1 MTTTSIGDHKRN
13 KIISSHCNEQST
25 HDVYNRI
32 RWTIEARLFTN
43 CPGTAENWDEK
54 ENQLE
59 YWTHWHSRD
68 HSSLDHQPR
77 PALLSRVGTK
87 TWSRQNLT
95 GTIKAKTVNLGRSSY
110 VKGAVTADQ
119 ITIEGEVDGDIQG
132 KDVYIK
138 SSAKIKGTIRYSN
151 IDIQDGSIINADLTI
166 S

>member
-1 MTTTSIGDHKRN
+1 MSIFGN
-13 KIISSHCNEQST
+13 KEKEQNSTEERFTFPQSSEDQINQST
-25 HDVYNRI
+25 LAQDIQVHGSL
-32 RWTIEARLFTN
+32 EAKDYINFD
-43 CPGTAENWDEK
+43 G
-54 ENQLE
+54 
-59 YWTHWHSRD
+59 SI
-68 HSSLDHQPR
+68 
-77 PALLSRVGTK
+77 
-87 TWSRQNLT
+87 T

>member
-1 MTTTSIGDHKRN
+1 MSIFGN
-13 KIISSHCNEQST
+13 KEKEQNNSEERFTFPHGSEDQINQST
-25 HDVYNRI
+25 LAQDIQIHGSL
-32 RWTIEARLFTN
+32 EAKDYINFD
-43 CPGTAENWDEK
+43 G
-54 ENQLE
+54 
-59 YWTHWHSRD
+59 SI
-68 HSSLDHQPR
+68 
-77 PALLSRVGTK
+77 
-87 TWSRQNLT
+87 T

-119 ITIEGEVDGDIQG
+119 VTIEGEVDGDIQA

>member
-1 MTTTSIGDHKRN
+1 MSIFGN
-13 KIISSHCNEQST
+13 KEKEQNNSEERFTFPHSSEDQINQST
-25 HDVYNRI
+25 LAQDIQIHGSV
-32 RWTIEARLFTN
+32 EAKDYINFDGN
-43 CPGTAENWDEK
+43 I
-54 ENQLE
+54 
-59 YWTHWHSRD
+59 
-68 HSSLDHQPR
+68 
-77 PALLSRVGTK
+77 
-87 TWSRQNLT
+87 T

-110 VKGAVTADQ
+110 VKGSVTADQ